1 MAERPQPGI
10 GDRIIDRIA
19 GMGAAALDIF
29 ETTGRAGMLLFHSI
43 FVVPNLRT
51 SLPLLIRQIYAIGV
65 LSLVIIV
72 VAGLFIGMVL
82 GLQLYRV
89 LVDFGSEAALG
100 QIVALTLLRELGP
113 VVTALLFAG
122 RAGSAVTA
130 EIGLMKSTEQLSS
143 MEMIGVDP
151 LRRIVA
157 PRFWAGVISMPILAI
172 IFSSVA
178 ICGGW
183 LVGVEWLGVY
193 DGSYWSAMQNSV
205 EFGEDIGN
213 GIIKSVVFA
222 AVCIW
227 IAVFQGY
234 DAEPTSEGISRATTR
249 TVVYSSLAVLGL
261 DFLLTAVMFKGF

>member
-1 MAERPQPGI
+1 MAEPRTLSA
-10 GDRIIDRIA
+10 RVA
-19 GMGAAALDIF
+19 GLGADALAVV
-29 ETTGRAGMLLFHSI
+29 EAVGRAGIMLFHSI
-43 FVVPNLRT
+43 ATVPNLRT
-51 SLPLLIRQIYAIGV
+51 ALPLLARQVYAIGV

-100 QIVALTLLRELGP
+100 QLIALTLNRELGP

-157 PRFWAGVISMPILAI
+157 PRFWAGVISMPLLAM

-178 ICGGW
+178 ILGGW

-213 GIIKSVVFA
+213 GIIKSLVFA
-222 AVCIW
+222 TVCIW